1 MGKTASEIVK
11 ILASIILSS
20 LMTIVIMSGT
30 VIKGKADKDYVDKE
44 DKKLDVK
51 IEKVRNDYE
60 KDCEVL
66 KEDFLR
72 EVKDM
77 KESQQTIESDIKE
90 LLKRN

>member
-30 VIKGKADKDYVDKE
+30 VIKSKADKDYVDKE
-44 DKKLDVK
+44 DKKLYVK
-51 IEKVRNDYE
+51 IEKVRDDYE

-72 EVKDM
+72 EVKEM